1 MGGQFSVQLI
11 GVGVGVLFTAVGTY
25 LILKLVGVLA
35 GGLRVTDEQEVEGL
49 DTVSHEESAY
59 ND

>member
-1 MGGQFSVQLI
+1 
-11 GVGVGVLFTAVGTY
+11 
-25 LILKLVGVLA
+25 VGVLA